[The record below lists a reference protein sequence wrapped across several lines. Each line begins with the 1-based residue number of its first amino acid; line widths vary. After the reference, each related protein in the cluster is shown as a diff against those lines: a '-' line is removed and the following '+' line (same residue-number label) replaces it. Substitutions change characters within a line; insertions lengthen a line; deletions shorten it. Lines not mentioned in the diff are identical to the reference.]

1 VEGTAM
7 PEQVL
12 KSPPKKLN

>member
-1 VEGTAM
+1 M